1 MSFKPMQDYYPP
13 LKERGMIELVGAK
26 RASCVLWY
34 LIATPNP
41 AAASAALVFTDAEG
55 NPAPMADTDYVV
67 IAQSEGQ
74 AATVVDES
82 TKTVLGCSIVA
93 GGNFTNPINVMVM
106 GRTEKQPRT
115 QL

>member
-1 MSFKPMQDYYPP
+1 MTRPLENYYPP
-13 LKERGMIELVGAK
+13 LKERGMTEIVGAK

-34 LIATPNP
+34 LIPAPGGVATL
-41 AAASAALVFTDAEG
+41 AITFTDAEG
-55 NPAPMADTDYVV
+55 NAVELADTDYVV

-82 TKTVLGCSIVA
+82 TKTTRGCTIVA
-93 GGNFTNPINVMVM
+93 GGNWTNALNIMIM
-106 GRTEKQPRT
+106 GRLAAQPRT